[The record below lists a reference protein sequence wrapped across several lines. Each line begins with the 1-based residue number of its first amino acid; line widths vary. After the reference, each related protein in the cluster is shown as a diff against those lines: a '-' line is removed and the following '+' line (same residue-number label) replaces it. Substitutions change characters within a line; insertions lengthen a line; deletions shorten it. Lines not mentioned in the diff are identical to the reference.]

1 MTNLFFTLI
10 LTTLWAGCGNYH
22 QYYEDGDKLYP
33 RENHY
38 PDGTLKDE
46 FQVYTFRIWLVFPI
60 ESPHG
65 LWKHYDKNGT
75 LYWEVPFV
83 SGAENGRWIW
93 YDEAGTVIDEDIFED
108 GVCVAMCEGDDR
120 SPIERE

>member
-10 LTTLWAGCGNYH
+10 LTTLWAGRGNYH

-46 FQVYTFRIWLVFPI
+46 FRVYTFRIWLVFRI

-65 LWKHYDKNGT
+65 LWMHYDKNGN

-93 YDEAGTVIDEDIFED
+93 YDEASIVIDEDIFED

-120 SPIERE
+120 SLKER